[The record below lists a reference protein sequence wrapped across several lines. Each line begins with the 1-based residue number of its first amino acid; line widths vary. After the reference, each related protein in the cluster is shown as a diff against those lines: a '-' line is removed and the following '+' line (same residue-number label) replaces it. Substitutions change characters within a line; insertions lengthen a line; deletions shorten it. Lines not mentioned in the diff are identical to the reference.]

1 MPGGLS
7 CAQRSDLASVAPR
20 AFPPP
25 APYLLPPTALPSYPP
40 TVLQLA
46 DDNIYGMLEELEA
59 EGDKKS
65 GRRRK
70 SGGGKK
76 KKKSGRP
83 GAAPGAGG
91 A

>member
-1 MPGGLS
+1 M
-7 CAQRSDLASVAPR
+7 
-20 AFPPP
+20 
-25 APYLLPPTALPSYPP
+25 PSYLHFLP
-40 TVLQLA
+40 QLA
-46 DDNIYGMLEELEA
+46 DDNFYGMLDELEA

-83 GAAPGAGG
+83 GTAPGAGG